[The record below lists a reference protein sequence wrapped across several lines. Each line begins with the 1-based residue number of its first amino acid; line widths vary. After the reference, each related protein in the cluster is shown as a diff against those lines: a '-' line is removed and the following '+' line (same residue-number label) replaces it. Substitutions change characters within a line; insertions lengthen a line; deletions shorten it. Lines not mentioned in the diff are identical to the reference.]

1 MREALN
7 LRHLAEVWRP
17 EGPLQASLAVALGL
31 RKDRTPIKRLSRAER
46 RARAEARIERAI
58 AKLDGLDGD
67 HDLELEPVEVDSDFE
82 PSVA

>member
-31 RKDRTPIKRLSRAER
+31 RKDPIKRLSRAER

-67 HDLELEPVEVDSDFE
+67 PDLELEPVEVDSDFE